1 MGRDTEI
8 KMTDAERQYQ
18 EGIERGADAIAKEI
32 DQELLD
38 TLLRKALIKSG
49 KLIDKGRF
57 IGKGIPDGTP
67 QDFKDAAETFRH
79 VDITEV
85 CRKINT
91 PK

>member
-18 EGIERGADAIAKEI
+18 EGIERGADMLAKEI
-32 DQELLD
+32 DREL
-38 TLLRKALIKSG
+38 IQ
-49 KLIDKGRF
+49 RF
-57 IGKGIPDGTP
+57 IGRGRPEGTP
-67 QDFKDAAETFRH
+67 QDFKDAQETFRH
-79 VDITEV
+79 VDIAEV